1 LYNEC
6 SIIFYRGKK
15 EMKYEI
21 LHKPSY
27 SLAQVILEK
36 DESIQT
42 ESGAMVSMSGNVT
55 IETGMQKG
63 GIWGALK
70 RTVLGGES
78 FFTNTF
84 TAQGEAGEVTLA
96 PVLSGDIHV
105 QEMKDKVMLV
115 QSGSYLAG
123 SKSLEVDT
131 KWGGAKTFFS
141 GEGLFMLRVSGEG
154 VLFMSSYGAIHEVI
168 LSEGQKYIID
178 TGHVVAFEEQM
189 SYAVKRVGNWK
200 STFLSGEGLV
210 VEITGPGKVLLQT
223 RSFESFLN
231 YLIPRLPKSDNG
243 SSN

>member
-1 LYNEC
+1 
-6 SIIFYRGKK
+6 
-15 EMKYEI
+15 MKYEI
-21 LHKPSY
+21 LHQPSY
-27 SLAQVILEK
+27 ALAKLNLEK

-42 ESGAMVSMSGNVT
+42 ESGAMVSMSSNVT
-55 IETGMQKG
+55 VETGLQKG

-84 TAQGEAGEVTLA
+84 TAKDDVGEITLA
-96 PVLSGDIHV
+96 PVLSGDIYV
-105 QEMKDKVMLV
+105 QEMKSVAMLV

-123 SKSLEVDT
+123 SKELDVDT

-141 GEGLFMLRVSGEG
+141 GEGLFMLRVSGAG
-154 VLFMSSYGAIHEVI
+154 VLFMSSYGAIHEVN
-168 LSEGQKYIID
+168 LVEGQKYVID
-178 TGHVVAFEEQM
+178 TGHIVAFEENM
-189 SYAVKRVGNWK
+189 NYAVKKVGDWK

-231 YLIPRLPKSDNG
+231 FLIPKLPKPTN